1 MEHQNSVLASHPY
14 FVDVELRQNII
25 FLAKLCSDNQ
35 NKSNLI
41 DFLEMVKWWN
51 VWQNGRIMQNFLI
64 EKLLRGIS
72 AASRFDRWT
81 DK

>member
-25 FLAKLCSDNQ
+25 FQAKLFSD
-35 NKSNLI
+35 KSNLI
-41 DFLEMVKWWN
+41 DFMEMVKCWN

-72 AASRFDRWT
+72 TASRFDRWT